1 MIDTKRSMD
10 YQKYFIQLMEDILLS
25 HIRYSKKEIER
36 EIKIIFLQLKK
47 ILSESENKEE
57 FKEKSASLSEKL
69 QKLKKKIK

>member
-47 ILSESENKEE
+47 I
-57 FKEKSASLSEKL
+57 
-69 QKLKKKIK
+69 